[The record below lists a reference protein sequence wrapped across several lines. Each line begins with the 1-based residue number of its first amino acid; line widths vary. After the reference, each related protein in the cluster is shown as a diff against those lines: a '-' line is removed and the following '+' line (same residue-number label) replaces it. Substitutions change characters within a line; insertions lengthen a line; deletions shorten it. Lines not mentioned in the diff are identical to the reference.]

1 MTLKFA
7 RVRKTAHVFEIEG
20 PQIDGPVSRTSLCG
34 LKRGLGARIYSQ
46 RPDKTKLCGVCM
58 EKGMKLAEKDDAK
71 VAEEREKRRGAMLQT
86 DLAKYGV
93 HLDDVWETDKGTKF
107 EVVRMDDG
115 KVEVRSEHGPYPST
129 YQCPLSP
136 VVFHK
141 RLWASWHGSQR
152 PKVEAPKPAPSDLDY
167 PQDPLERLAER
178 DYDRIKAEEAKSL
191 GKAKAAEAKPK
202 AQVGVLDGDV
212 WANGNGQKFKVLQV
226 HQGVAFCFY
235 TEDQS
240 HFIPSVFESH
250 FQKLLERNGRMVI
263 PDKPAEDYR
272 VEEVSDS
279 GAGLYVHVAD
289 QGTAPCAIG
298 RGRDGWVILYY
309 AYSQVEADTIVNLLR
324 RGTAICDESRVM
336 PDRIGRFPTH
346 VVLKKTK

>member
-1 MTLKFA
+1 MSMNDKFRFA
-7 RVRKTAHVFEIEG
+7 RIGKTAHVFG
-20 PQIDGPVSRTSLCG
+20 MDSGTGVVSGVSLCG
-34 LKRGLGARIYSQ
+34 EKRRLTGNVYD
-46 RPDKTKLCGVCM
+46 RPLAKTKLCGVCM
-58 EKGMKLAEKDDAK
+58 EKGMKLAEKGD
-71 VAEEREKRRGAMLQT
+71 EERAKKSKT

-93 HLDDVWETDKGTKF
+93 HLNDFWETEKGTKF
-107 EVVRMDDG
+107 EVIRIEDG
-115 KVEVRSEHGPYPST
+115 GVEVRSEHRPYPST
-129 YQCPLSP
+129 YAFPLSP

-141 RLWASWHGSQR
+141 RLWSACCGRQR
-152 PKVEAPKPAPSDLDY
+152 PKMEAPKPAPSDLDY

-202 AQVGVLDGDV
+202 AQVGVLDGDI
-212 WANGNGQKFKVLQV
+212 WAMDEGTKLIVIRV
-226 HQGVAFCFY
+226 HQEVAFCQFLGSK
-235 TEDQS
+235 THLIIDLRDGHS
-240 HFIPSVFESH
+240 FD
-250 FQKLLERNGRMVI
+250 KLLERNGRVVI

-346 VVLKKTK
+346 VVLKKTKGN

>member
-1 MTLKFA
+1 MNDRLRFA
-7 RVRKTAHVFEIEG
+7 RVDRVVHVFDTDSGTGVISS
-20 PQIDGPVSRTSLCG
+20 VSLCG
-34 LKRGLGARIYSQ
+34 EERKSTVDVYAS
-46 RPDKTKLCGVCM
+46 PPAKTKLCQTCA
-58 EKGMKLAEKDDAK
+58 EKGMKLREKDDAK
-71 VAEEREKRRGAMLQT
+71 EAEEREKRRGAMLQT

-202 AQVGVLDGDV
+202 TQVGVLDGDI
-212 WANGNGQKFKVLQV
+212 WAMDEGTKFVVIRV
-226 HQGVAFCFY
+226 HQSVAFCQFLG
-235 TEDQS
+235 DRS
-240 HFIPSVFESH
+240 HFISDLGNGH
-250 FQKLLERNGRMVI
+250 FFGKLLERNGRPYESKRPQPNRGMDLATYGIHKGDKWQTLGGRRFTVI
-263 PDKPAEDYR
+263 VPKDDGKGRIQSVIIEDENGARADLDALSLDFFHYLMER
-272 VEEVSDS
+272 DGKNMEEV
-279 GAGLYVHVAD
+279 
-289 QGTAPCAIG
+289 
-298 RGRDGWVILYY
+298 
-309 AYSQVEADTIVNLLR
+309 
-324 RGTAICDESRVM
+324 
-336 PDRIGRFPTH
+336 
-346 VVLKKTK
+346 